1 MVLAHSEPICFGSFD
16 VAADTK
22 AALPRTKGW
31 GKAWGAPRAKAALPQ
46 CEQVSRGLELLSI
59 LREQPQQSDLDF
71 CDSARNSDEEDDEVD
86 VEVIVK
92 GTFIEVVDPQLRRK
106 MNRSLSDSAL
116 LDSVSER
123 QQPWQKISSDK
134 WTIDFSDASTTISKD
149 AEDCQSSGSDSQ
161 GCVRKDTCWSDYGDD
176 EMMMQSYMQYGMQQ
190 DSDGLWWMPM
200 QYEQYEYDPT
210 ATVLCAMPDGSMCP
224 MAVEWME
231 QGAVDCEGVEVLDD
245 SADQEW
251 RTTVMLRNMPNN
263 YTRDMLLELVDSMGF
278 SSCYDFA
285 YLPVDFKSQA
295 GLGYAFINFISSAE
309 AQRCF
314 ETFEGYSGWKV
325 PSEKVCTVTWG
336 SPYQGLEAH
345 IERYQNSPVMHH
357 SIPDEWKPV
366 LIEQG
371 VRIVF
376 PMPTK
381 PIKTPKVRQPPAGQ

>member
-1 MVLAHSEPICFGSFD
+1 MVFGHSKTCFG
-16 VAADTK
+16 AAAGTK
-22 AALPRTKGW
+22 VQAVQVLPER
-31 GKAWGAPRAKAALPQ
+31 
-46 CEQVSRGLELLSI
+46 EQVSRGLELLQI
-59 LREQPQQSDLDF
+59 LREQPQSDS
-71 CDSARNSDEEDDEVD
+71 CESARENFMCDEEEDVD

-92 GTFIEVVDPQLRRK
+92 HTFIEVIDPQLRRK
-106 MNRSLSDSAL
+106 MTRSMSDSAL
-116 LDSVSER
+116 LDIVSDR
-123 QQPWQKISSDK
+123 QQQPWQKVSSEK

-149 AEDCQSSGSDSQ
+149 AEDCQSQDS
-161 GCVRKDTCWSDYGDD
+161 GCVRKDTCWSEYGDD
-176 EMMMQSYMQYGMQQ
+176 EMMMQSYMQYGYN
-190 DSDGLWWMPM
+190 DGDGVWWMPM
-200 QYEQYEYDPT
+200 QYEYDPSS
-210 ATVLCAMPDGSMCP
+210 TVLCTMADGSVCP
-224 MAVEWME
+224 MSMEWME
-231 QGAVDCEGVEVLDD
+231 QGAVDCEGVEAVD
-245 SADQEW
+245 SVDQEW

-278 SSCYDFA
+278 AGCYDFA

-314 ETFEGYSGWKV
+314 DNFEGFSGWKV

-366 LIEQG
+366 LLENG

-376 PMPTK
+376 PPPTK
-381 PIKTPKVRQPPAGQ
+381 PIKTPKVRQQPTAN